1 MDYGNTGGMR
11 LFAGMNFHYVDYL
24 CRPI

>member
-1 MDYGNTGGMR
+1 MNYGNTGGMR